1 MLPPQLCKI
10 CVLPPQTPATVCQR
24 PGWRKRAAF
33 ARCRQED
40 RQDGDEDIEA
50 GREDHQD
57 GDEDDEAGQEDHQ
70 DEDEDDGAGQEDR
83 QDGDEDDEAGQEDRQ
98 DGDGD
103 DGEGEHDDG
112 DLLLNVVSKVLSNKK
127 CF

>member
-1 MLPPQLCKI
+1 MLPPQ
-10 CVLPPQTPATVCQR
+10 PPATVCQR

-33 ARCRQED
+33 ARCRL
-40 RQDGDEDIEA
+40 
-50 GREDHQD
+50 EDHQD

-103 DGEGEHDDG
+103 DGEGELDDG

>member
-1 MLPPQLCKI
+1 MLARSVCSPHSCVKI
-10 CVLPPQTPATVCQR
+10 CVLPPQPPATVCQR

-57 GDEDDEAGQEDHQ
+57 GDEDDEAGQED
-70 DEDEDDGAGQEDR
+70 
-83 QDGDEDDEAGQEDRQ
+83 RQ

>member
-1 MLPPQLCKI
+1 MLPPQ
-10 CVLPPQTPATVCQR
+10 PPATVCQR

-33 ARCRQED
+33 ARCRQ
-40 RQDGDEDIEA
+40 
-50 GREDHQD
+50 EDHQD

-83 QDGDEDDEAGQEDRQ
+83 QDGD
-98 DGDGD
+98 GD
-103 DGEGEHDDG
+103 DGEGELDDG